1 MRWGIVILLLLGV
14 VAAAC
19 AAVLM
24 GALSVGSSASG
35 EKLSKTVEVA
45 MARESLPAMTVL
57 TLDDITKEMV
67 SRNDLPN
74 GQLVSSGGIVG
85 RVLGVPVVEGQVLT
99 ESCFVTE
106 GSGSQI
112 IAQIPRGMR
121 AFTVPVSSKAMP
133 DRALLNPG
141 CVVDVLVAY
150 KLSSRNSEGEALS
163 TTMLR
168 GIQVLAISGDLVVSN
183 PEQEEEKGT
192 KKRDSSRGAL
202 VTLLVDTKQAEALQ
216 LAMENG
222 NITLAIRNPLD
233 KNEFDEDPSI
243 LNKGRLTPRGSDL
256 PPAVLP
262 SVGQESGSN
271 NSQQMDSGNGI
282 DGTNLPG
289 TQPNFEDR
297 YNSRRNPLREI
308 EVIRGREKKVEEFD
322 TAETETEKSAAKK

>member
-24 GALSVGSSASG
+24 GAISAGSSDSG
-35 EKLSKTVEVA
+35 EKLSKGVEVA
-45 MARESLPAMTVL
+45 MAKKSLPAMTVM
-57 TLDDITKEMV
+57 TLDDITKEIV
-67 SRNDLPN
+67 SRNELPN
-74 GQLVSSGGIVG
+74 GKLVSPGSIVG
-85 RVLGVPVVEGQVLT
+85 RVLGVSVVEGQVLT

-150 KLSSRNSEGEALS
+150 KLSRGSEGEALS

-183 PEQEEEKGT
+183 PEQEEEK
-192 KKRDSSRGAL
+192 
-202 VTLLVDTKQAEALQ
+202 
-216 LAMENG
+216 
-222 NITLAIRNPLD
+222 
-233 KNEFDEDPSI
+233 
-243 LNKGRLTPRGSDL
+243 
-256 PPAVLP
+256 
-262 SVGQESGSN
+262 
-271 NSQQMDSGNGI
+271 
-282 DGTNLPG
+282 
-289 TQPNFEDR
+289 
-297 YNSRRNPLREI
+297 
-308 EVIRGREKKVEEFD
+308 
-322 TAETETEKSAAKK
+322 